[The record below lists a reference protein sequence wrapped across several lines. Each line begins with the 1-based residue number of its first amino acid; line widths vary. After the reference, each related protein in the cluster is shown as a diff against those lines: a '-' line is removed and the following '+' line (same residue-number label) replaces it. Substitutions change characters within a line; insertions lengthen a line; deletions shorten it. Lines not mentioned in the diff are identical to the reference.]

1 MKAKNIVKYSIQYNE
16 VIELEFWRDEI
27 GANIKKNMALLP
39 IAVPGM
45 SLMLK
50 ILGNGDGRAT
60 LFKGPGVIAR
70 HQWPNMETKQVVLFD
85 DKAKG
90 ENDFW
95 LNYYPFLFFD
105 EKCKHF
111 RLRGDI
117 KVNELTCPEAQSSN
131 YIICSH
137 NGHLGHF
144 IADDLP
150 WMIAFGAS
158 LSVNRLF
165 TCASVS
171 ESIRK
176 EIQFI
181 KVDYFESSHYDGG
194 KSYALRCPQV
204 IHGWIYDWALRS
216 FFVRKYIHSQEVC
229 TAPNNSHMSSKE
241 KLLFIARSKE
251 YGTRIANYE
260 VLSEMLNQLGFEA
273 CTLDGLSL
281 KETATV
287 MVNSKLIVAESGT
300 TSLIASVC
308 SRIDTSIISLQPRSI
323 FTSPTLDMVES
334 GLPYI
339 SFFHPRIS
347 YFLGHEEVCHSIQS
361 SSRSTYSVDEL
372 RNYILEKLDKL
383 KPSL

>member
-1 MKAKNIVKYSIQYNE
+1 
-16 VIELEFWRDEI
+16 
-27 GANIKKNMALLP
+27 
-39 IAVPGM
+39 
-45 SLMLK
+45 
-50 ILGNGDGRAT
+50 
-60 LFKGPGVIAR
+60 
-70 HQWPNMETKQVVLFD
+70 VLFD

-95 LNYYPFLFFD
+95 LNYYPFLSFD

-111 RLRGDI
+111 RLRSDI
-117 KVNELTCPEAQSSN
+117 KVDELKCSEVQSSN

-158 LSVNRLF
+158 LCANRLF
-165 TCASVS
+165 TCASIG

-176 EIQFI
+176 EMQFI
-181 KVDYFESSHYDGG
+181 NVDYVLATHCDLA
-194 KSYALRCPQV
+194 KSYAFSCPQI

-216 FFVRKYIHSQEVC
+216 FLVRKYIHSREVF

-241 KLLFIARSKE
+241 KLLFITRSKK
-251 YGTRIANYE
+251 YGTRITNYE
-260 VLSEMLNQLGFEA
+260 ELSEMLDQLGFEA
-273 CTLDGLSL
+273 CTLDGLTL

-300 TSLIASVC
+300 TSLIASIC
-308 SRIDTSIISLQPRSI
+308 SRIDTSIVSLQPGSI
-323 FTSPTLDMVES
+323 FTSPTPDMVES

-347 YFLGHEEVCHSIQS
+347 YFLGHEEVCNAIQS
-361 SSRSTYSVDEL
+361 SSRSTYSVEEL
-372 RNYILEKLDKL
+372 RNYILEKLDN
-383 KPSL
+383 